1 MELRIYEQCYGEGV
15 KFRLRF
21 DFWNAAILWLPWL
34 DVFFSLGCG
43 GRRWRMQDAKKEEL
57 NNKDL
62 ELGVEINNDLRL
74 NNHDLIKKSGSLGS
88 SPSAPFD
95 PPLVV
100 GMHGLHWDLVVVI
113 CIRGLFLL
121 LKCQVWSATQTCVWF
136 SVSVFSKK
144 RKGKIKRETWVCRGL
159 HAIQSNP
166 ELSDSKQQCEW

>member
-1 MELRIYEQCYGEGV
+1 
-15 KFRLRF
+15 
-21 DFWNAAILWLPWL
+21 
-34 DVFFSLGCG
+34 
-43 GRRWRMQDAKKEEL
+43 MQDAKKEEL

-144 RKGKIKRETWVCRGL
+144 KKGEKKRERLDERIGQCVSWSPSNP
-159 HAIQSNP
+159 IQSRAFR
-166 ELSDSKQQCEW
+166 QQAAV